1 MGAIGGDRMDNKD
14 VFKVKI
20 VNQLSKWRTAAQG
33 LMTKIEMAEETA
45 KAKLREQLDG
55 LQDKRIKAEK
65 MLEELSAT
73 SQEAWGSVRA
83 GIEQGW
89 ADLSRTAKTTVRKV
103 RETMAHP
110 DREAEIRQ
118 IAYYLWLDEGCP
130 NGQHLDHWYK
140 AECIWRERQAASQ
153 PAESRP
159 AKARRQPKTTAAAPK
174 TKSRS
179 MKTKSRG
186 ARESSAR
193 DLDKR

>member
-1 MGAIGGDRMDNKD
+1 MDNKE
-14 VFKVKI
+14 VFKDKI

-45 KAKLREQLDG
+45 KAKLHEQLDG
-55 LQDKRIKAEK
+55 LHDKRNKAEK
-65 MLEELSAT
+65 ILEELSAT
-73 SQEAWGSVRA
+73 SQEAWENVRA

-89 ADLSRTAKTTVRKV
+89 ADLSRTAKTTARKV

-130 NGQHLDHWYK
+130 HGRHLDHWYN
-140 AECIWRERQAASQ
+140 AESIWRERQATRQAAQ
-153 PAESRP
+153 SRTG
-159 AKARRQPKTTAAAPK
+159 KIRRQRKTTAAAPK

-179 MKTKSRG
+179 VKTKSRG
-186 ARESSAR
+186 ARESSPS
-193 DLDKR
+193 DLEKR

>member
-1 MGAIGGDRMDNKD
+1 MDNKD
-14 VFKVKI
+14 VFKDKI

-33 LMTKIEMAEETA
+33 LMAKIEMAEETA
-45 KAKLREQLDG
+45 KAKLHEQLNG
-55 LQDKRIKAEK
+55 LEDKRIKAEK

-89 ADLSRTAKTTVRKV
+89 TDLSRTAKTTVRKV
-103 RETMAHP
+103 HETMAHP

-130 NGQHLDHWYK
+130 NGRHLDHWFK
-140 AECIWRERQAASQ
+140 AESIWRERRAFRQ

-159 AKARRQPKTTAAAPK
+159 SKARRQRKTTTAAPK

-179 MKTKSRG
+179 LKTKSRR
-186 ARESSAR
+186 ARESSAS
-193 DLDKR
+193 DLDKQ